1 MNQHNSGHDVMKE
14 SNVERMRLFVEQ
26 VQANGRFELID
37 ALVHPEFRN
46 HTVERGQ
53 RNDRAGIGET
63 VAAMHEALS
72 GLRVEILHCVGAG
85 DLVATHKV
93 FRGRHTGTWFGMPP
107 SGNLVEFRVMDL
119 VRYRDGQWAEHWAVA
134 DAVSLLRQ
142 TDGLPDYLDG
152 SFLWHRFR

>member
-1 MNQHNSGHDVMKE
+1 MNQHNSGHDVSKE
-14 SNVERMRLFVEQ
+14 SNLERMQLFVEQ

-37 ALVHPEFRN
+37 TLVHPEFRN
-46 HTVERGQ
+46 HTVERWQ

-63 VAAMHEALS
+63 VAAMHEAFS

-85 DLVATHKV
+85 ELVATHKV
-93 FRGRHTGTWFGMPP
+93 FRGRHTGTWFGVPP
-107 SGNLVEFRVMDL
+107 SGNQVEFRVMDL
-119 VRYRDGQWAEHWAVA
+119 VSYRDGQWAEHWAVA

-142 TDGLPDYLDG
+142 TGGLRDNLDG